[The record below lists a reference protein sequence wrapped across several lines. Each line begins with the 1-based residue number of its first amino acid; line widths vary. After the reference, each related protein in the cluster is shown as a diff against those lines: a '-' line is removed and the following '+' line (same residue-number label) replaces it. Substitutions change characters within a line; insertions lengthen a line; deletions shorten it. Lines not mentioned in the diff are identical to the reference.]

1 MTEIFDNRY
10 EIKKRLGSGGMA
22 DVYLAHDTHL
32 NREVAIKILY
42 KRYSSDEEFV
52 ARFRQ
57 EAQSAAGLNH
67 PNIVS
72 IYDRGESDGSYY
84 IAMEYLKGKS
94 LKELITEQG
103 MLPPAQALDISEQIL
118 QALQF
123 AHEHDVVHRD
133 IKPANIVI
141 NGSGQVKVTD
151 FGIAR
156 AGTAAKM
163 TETGS
168 IIGTAQYLSPE
179 QARGKAVGQSSDL
192 YSTGVVLYEMLTG
205 RVPFEGENPVAIA
218 LKHLSDVPVPPQAL
232 VPELP
237 DNLNNVVLTS
247 LAKDP
252 AQRYHSAQEF
262 LADLE
267 RCRQNLAVAAVPT
280 GDDATQVIPAAAVAP
295 LAATAAA
302 PLSDSDSASGQPQKK
317 SRAGK
322 IALIILL
329 IAAAIAAAAAVV
341 YFLTVQG
348 QAVEVPNVTGLTQ
361 QAAEDT
367 LQADGFKVTVE
378 AEEYS
383 ETVPQGSVIR
393 QNPEAGETLK
403 EGGTVRLV
411 VSRGSG
417 KVAVPDLVGQTA
429 SYAESKLEESEL
441 RGDRQPD
448 AYSDTV
454 SSGSIISQD
463 PVAGTEIE
471 RDSTVKYVVSKGSE
485 PPGDVIVPNLEGMTQ
500 SEAQSSLN
508 GEGLVLGSVSEDYSD
523 TVPAGRVISQSPA
536 AGQTISEGSTV
547 NITLSLG
554 PEPVL
559 VPVPDVIGDPLA
571 TAETKI
577 TNAGLTST
585 AITVVDPPNA
595 GNVID
600 QSPAALTDVP
610 EGSTVTIT
618 VATL

>member
-1 MTEIFDNRY
+1 
-10 EIKKRLGSGGMA
+10 
-22 DVYLAHDTHL
+22 
-32 NREVAIKILY
+32 
-42 KRYSSDEEFV
+42 
-52 ARFRQ
+52 
-57 EAQSAAGLNH
+57 
-67 PNIVS
+67 
-72 IYDRGESDGSYY
+72 
-84 IAMEYLKGKS
+84 MEYLKGKS

-348 QAVEVPNVTGLTQ
+348 QAVEVPNVTGLTL

-411 VSRGSG
+411 VSRGSD

-618 VATL
+618 IATL